1 MITKKLTVEELKE
14 FWKLH
19 IAFIPDGVFPEDI
32 EFNEIIRYSD
42 RDDYINILRLYDINN
57 LLILLSFFELWS
69 NFETC
74 GEIKFQI
81 ENYNKQFNTTFKT
94 HL

>member
-19 IAFIPDGVFPEDI
+19 TKFIPDGVFPEDI
-32 EFNEIIRYSD
+32 EFSEIIRYTD
-42 RDDYINILRLYDINN
+42 RDDYVNILRLYDINN
-57 LLILLSFFELWS
+57 LLILLSFFEEWS

-74 GEIKFQI
+74 SEIVSQI
-81 ENYNKQFNTTFKT
+81 VIYNKTFGTEYGT